1 MSGRTGAVA
10 AMLLAFAVPGAG
22 HFFLGRR
29 ARAAAFFAI
38 VVGMFV
44 AGVSIGGGVYVLRDA
59 DGQALQQLASV
70 ASMGSGA
77 LYWIGRAAGGEGNIR
92 AATYEYGRTF
102 TLTAGLM
109 NLLLVLDCFD
119 IARGR
124 KP

>member
-1 MSGRTGAVA
+1 MTRAFVA
-10 AMLLAFAVPGAG
+10 MALAFVVPGAG

-29 ARAAAFFAI
+29 GRAMAFFAI
-38 VVGMFV
+38 VVCMFLI
-44 AGVSIGGGVYVLRDA
+44 GISIEGGLYLLSETR
-59 DGQALQQLASV
+59 GQALPQLASV

-77 LYWIGRAAGGEGNIR
+77 LYWLGNTLGPPGNIR
-92 AATYEYGRTF
+92 VATYEYGRTF

>member
-1 MSGRTGAVA
+1 MTRAFVA
-10 AMLLAFAVPGAG
+10 MALAFVVPGAG

-29 ARAAAFFAI
+29 ARAMAFFAI
-38 VVGMFV
+38 VVCMFLI
-44 AGVSIGGGVYVLRDA
+44 GISIEGGLYLLRETR
-59 DGQALQQLASV
+59 GQALPQLASV

-77 LYWIGRAAGGEGNIR
+77 LYWLGNTIGPAGNIR

>member
-1 MSGRTGAVA
+1 MTRAFVA
-10 AMLLAFAVPGAG
+10 MALAFVVPGAG

-29 ARAAAFFAI
+29 GRAMAFFAI
-38 VVGMFV
+38 VVCMFLI
-44 AGVSIGGGVYVLRDA
+44 GISIEGGLYLLSETR
-59 DGQALQQLASV
+59 GQALPQLASV

-77 LYWIGRAAGGEGNIR
+77 LYWLGNTIGPRGNILV
-92 AATYEYGRTF
+92 ATYEYGRTF